1 MVFGKG
7 GEAMKIKNMT
17 RCALMASAMTL
28 CAWTA
33 VPVGSLAVSLQT
45 LGLFLTL
52 GLLGGRLG
60 VVTVAVYLSL
70 GAMGAPVF
78 TGLQGGFGALLG
90 PTGGYL
96 WGFFAAA
103 LLWWALEGRL
113 PRTVTMGLSLL
124 VCYLCGTVWYAWLT
138 ATGLWAA
145 VLVCVLPF
153 VAGDAVKMG
162 FAGLITSGLKK
173 RGIWRD

>member
-1 MVFGKG
+1 MVSGKG
-7 GEAMKIKNMT
+7 GEAVKIRNMT
-17 RCALMASAMTL
+17 RCALMASAMVL
-28 CAWTA
+28 CAWIA
-33 VPVGSLAVSLQT
+33 VSVGSLAVSLQT

-60 VVTVAVYLSL
+60 TVTVAVYLAL
-70 GAMGAPVF
+70 GAVGAPVF
-78 TGLQGGFGALLG
+78 TGFQGGFGALLG

-113 PRTVTMGLSLL
+113 PRLFIMMLALL
-124 VCYLCGTVWYAWLT
+124 VCYLCGTGWYMHLT
-138 ATGLWAA
+138 GTGPWAA
-145 VLVCVLPF
+145 LLCCVVPY
-153 VAGDAVKMG
+153 VAGDAAKMIIAD
-162 FAGLITSGLKK
+162 FLISGLKK

>member
-1 MVFGKG
+1 
-7 GEAMKIKNMT
+7 MKIKNMT

-28 CAWTA
+28 CAWIA

-60 VVTVAVYLSL
+60 TVTVAVYLSL
-70 GAMGAPVF
+70 GAVGVPVF

-96 WGFFAAA
+96 WGFLAAG
-103 LLWWALEGRL
+103 LVWWAMEGRL
-113 PRTVTMGLSLL
+113 PRQVAMGLSLL
-124 VCYLCGTVWYAWLT
+124 VCYLCGTAWYACLT

-145 VLVCVLPF
+145 MLVCVVPF
-153 VAGDAVKMG
+153 VAGDAVKLIIAG
-162 FAGLITSGLKK
+162 FLTSGLKK